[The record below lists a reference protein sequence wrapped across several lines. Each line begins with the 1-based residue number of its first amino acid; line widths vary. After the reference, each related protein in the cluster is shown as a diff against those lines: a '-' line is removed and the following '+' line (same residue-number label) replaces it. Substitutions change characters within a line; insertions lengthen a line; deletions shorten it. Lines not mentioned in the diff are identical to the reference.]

1 MIGDDIVDGDGV
13 AVSSPSVNEDHLE
26 KERIPGQ
33 WFFKEV
39 SLWGGIGLSG
49 GHYK

>member
-33 WFFKEV
+33 WFFKEL